1 MARLRSARIEQ
12 VKRKLATSLAHGL
25 HRPGDRFL
33 SNRAVAKQYAISY
46 QTADRLIGE
55 LAAEGL
61 LRRSAG
67 SGTFVPGMTARFA
80 GVQLIFHRRAKRKG
94 SFGARLLRELTER
107 LDRDGIEWRMAW
119 ADDDRSPTLS
129 PGRYPVIWECPAAIS
144 NSVAHGR
151 SALLLNDRAP
161 SGLASLIVD
170 SISVDDFSGGA
181 CAAEL
186 FLKRDPIRRGTKRRF
201 AILAGPTGDAR
212 SSARVAGFLSVAPAT
227 VVPAANWFFE
237 AGLAAADRALAGRPD
252 AIFCCNDRLAEGVLT
267 YCRKHHLPRP
277 PVIGFDDAP
286 IARWLDLTTIAIPWR
301 DFTSSATAVIQ
312 QRLAGLSTGVGSRVL
327 AVVPVVREL

>member
-1 MARLRSARIEQ
+1 MARLRSDRIEQ
-12 VKRKLATSLAHGL
+12 IKRKLATSLVNGL

-33 SNRAVAKQYAISY
+33 SNRAVAKQYGISY

-67 SGTFVPGMTARFA
+67 SGTFVPGQTVRFA

-94 SFGARLLRELTER
+94 SFGDRLLRELVQR

-119 ADDDRSPTLS
+119 ADEHRSPSLS
-129 PGRYPVIWECPAAIS
+129 SKGYPVIWECPPVVDNAI
-144 NSVAHGR
+144 ALGR

-161 SGLASLIVD
+161 AGLASLMVD

-186 FLKRDPIRRGTKRRF
+186 FLKRNPVRRGTKPRF

-212 SSARVAGFLSVAPAT
+212 SSARVAGFLSVAPAP
-227 VVPAANWFFE
+227 VIPAANWFFE
-237 AGLAAADRALAGRPD
+237 AGLAAADRVLARRPD
-252 AIFCCNDRLAEGVLT
+252 GIFCCNDRLAEGLLAH
-267 YCRKHHLPRP
+267 CRNNHLPRP
-277 PVIGFDDAP
+277 SVIGFDDAP

-301 DFTSSATAVIQ
+301 DFISSAAAIIQ
-312 QRLAGLSTGVGSRVL
+312 NRLAGISTGTGSRVL
-327 AVVPVVREL
+327 AVLPVVREL